1 MNKLDEQSG
10 KNISYKNDSLNN
22 ESISGNI
29 IRSITEDKEGNLW
42 IGTLGEGLNKFEIE
56 KEVFTN
62 YKRDSTDYKSLS
74 DNNVSSLFTDKAGTV
89 WIGTGNGLNK
99 YDEDKME
106 RVCQAVFIFINFLQE
121 FF

>member
-1 MNKLDEQSG
+1 LNKLDEQSG
-10 KNISYKNDSLNN
+10 KIISYKNDSLNS

-29 IRSITEDKEGNLW
+29 TRSITEDKEGNLW

-99 YDEDKME
+99 YDKDKME